1 MNPASPSPDLP
12 PAPLRGGRPQRMRW
26 LVPPVMAAVLVGV
39 VGLVPRLAGA
49 QGRPK
54 LAPLSPAA
62 LIAKVEAAKVS
73 ALSGTV
79 EFKPDLGLPNLSSL
93 GAMGGGT
100 TGSGG
105 AGTSGASGPGGSSVA
120 DSAGPGGSSRSG
132 SGGSASASVTS
143 LVTSLLTAP
152 LTAQVFYDGP
162 DHVRVAV
169 AQGQGETDLIRNGPD
184 VWLWQSKSQQ
194 VTHAVLSVDHSG
206 AQAPTV
212 HGSGVQPSA
221 RAVEPGGV
229 AVPPTPQEVADRL
242 LSSLDP
248 STRVFV
254 LDTAYVAGRS
264 AYELVLAPK
273 SPQSL
278 VSDMVIAVDAATGLP
293 LRVQVVG
300 RSSTKPALELGY
312 SSITFARPAAS
323 NFAFSPPPG
332 AKVDTVPLHGANSH
346 HHVGTGSHKAQTATS
361 VSVVGAGWDSIG
373 VVKGVDLSNPRLS
386 TLLRT
391 ATPVSGAWGSGKL
404 FTTSLA
410 DALVLPNG
418 TVLVG
423 AVTPQA
429 LESAAAGAR

>member
-1 MNPASPSPDLP
+1 
-12 PAPLRGGRPQRMRW
+12 MRW
-26 LVPPVMAAVLVGV
+26 LVPPVMAAVLIGV

-62 LIAKVEAAKVS
+62 LIAKVETSRVGG
-73 ALSGTV
+73 LSGTV
-79 EFKPDLGLPNLSSL
+79 QLTPNLGLPDLGALS
-93 GAMGGGT
+93 GADAG
-100 TGSGG
+100 GSGD
-105 AGTSGASGPGGSSVA
+105 SGV
-120 DSAGPGGSSRSG
+120 RK
-132 SGGSASASVTS
+132 SGGSGAAGSATS

-152 LTAQVFYDGP
+152 QTAQVFYDGP
-162 DHVRVAV
+162 DHVRVAL
-169 AQGQGETDLIRNGPD
+169 AQGQGETDLIRNGAD
-184 VWLWQSKSQQ
+184 LWLWQSKSQQ
-194 VTHAVLSVDHSG
+194 VTHAVVPVDHSG
-206 AQAPTV
+206 TVVFPTTGSAAYRSTLTFRPQAP
-212 HGSGVQPSA
+212 
-221 RAVEPGGV
+221 
-229 AVPPTPQEVADRL
+229 AVPPTPQAVANKL

-273 SPQSL
+273 SSQSL
-278 VSDMVIAVDAATGLP
+278 VSDVVIAVDSATGLP
-293 LRVQVVG
+293 LRVQVVS

-312 SSITFARPAAS
+312 SSISFATPAAS

-332 AKVDTVPLHGANSH
+332 AKVDTVAPGDKGH
-346 HHVGTGSHKAQTATS
+346 HHSGTAGHQTQAAAS
-361 VSVVGAGWDSIG
+361 SVVGTGWDSIA
-373 VVKGVDLSNPRLS
+373 VIKGVDLTGSQLA

-391 ATPVSGAWGSGKL
+391 ATPVSGAWGSGRL

-410 DALVLPNG
+410 NALVLPNG

-429 LESAAAGAR
+429 LESAAAGSK